1 MSAGTSLDARTEVQ
15 EPQGEPSAKGD
26 WRRFAPYLLAV
37 GLVVLVHS
45 AIVVFERTPALDGQL
60 YGTDGY
66 MRLVQVIQL
75 YESGD
80 FFDHTI
86 ARSNAPYGTLM
97 HWTRPMDAVLL
108 AGGWMLSP
116 WLGFQEGLFWWA
128 VFVSPLLHLAM
139 VIALVWAVAPLFDQ
153 WRRGLLILALLA
165 QPPLLSLATVGH
177 ADHHMLI
184 GLAFV
189 IAVGLHLRVLLT
201 PGNARL
207 AFAAGAAL
215 GFALWLTMEGLV
227 LLTASFAAL
236 TALWLFQ
243 GAGRTAA
250 NIWHALGLSAMVAL
264 AIVTER
270 PPAEYLADE
279 YDRIS
284 VVHLAIALLALGFW
298 GAVSLLERLTAQG
311 PGGRSAAAGLG
322 ALVAGCLLYLIYP
335 KFFGGPEVD
344 VDPRMGPVIMDL
356 INELRP
362 LVPVDR
368 KSLGEFLL
376 YLGPALVTVPFLAWL
391 LYRKR
396 GSPAWEGW
404 FYVAVCIA
412 AFLPLAIA
420 MRRFA
425 PFTGVLMTIV
435 LAEMLA
441 LILIQ
446 SENLKILP
454 LRVMVRSGAMVALLL
469 GSTGLGTLLAEPAEA
484 TEWAPSCALSHVV
497 DLLNDPDGLGRR
509 PLILLAH
516 FNHGPELLYRTG
528 HAVVASPYHRNVA
541 GNLDSD
547 AIFAAPD
554 DGLARRLVEQRGI
567 DLILF
572 CSQGPAV
579 LQATL
584 RSGGGSTFADRLVQ
598 GRVPPWLRRIDLPTG
613 SNSDFRIFRVVR

>member
-1 MSAGTSLDARTEVQ
+1 MTFGISPDAQGPSGKRSAGSD
-15 EPQGEPSAKGD
+15 D

-37 GLVVLVHS
+37 GLVVLVHG
-45 AIVVFERTPALDGQL
+45 AIIVLDRTPALDGQL

-66 MRLVQVIQL
+66 MRLIQVTQL

-139 VIALVWAVAPLFDQ
+139 VIALIWAVAPLFDQ
-153 WRRGLLILALLA
+153 WRRCLLILALLA
-165 QPPLLSLATVGH
+165 QPSLLSLATVGH

-189 IAVGLHLRVLLT
+189 IAVGLNLRLLLM

-215 GFALWLTMEGLV
+215 GFGLWLTMEGLV
-227 LLTASFAAL
+227 LLAASFAAL
-236 TALWLFQ
+236 TAVWLFR

-250 NIWHALGLSAMVAL
+250 NLWHALGLSAMVAL
-264 AIVTER
+264 AIMIER
-270 PPAEYLADE
+270 PPAEYLVDE

-284 VVHLAIALLALGFW
+284 VVHLTVALLALGFW
-298 GAVSLLERLTAQG
+298 GGVSLLERFPAQG

-335 KFFGGPEVD
+335 KFFGGPGVD
-344 VDPRMGPVIMDL
+344 VDPRMGPVILDL
-356 INELRP
+356 INELRS
-362 LVPVDR
+362 LVPVDGE
-368 KSLGEFLL
+368 SLGDFLL
-376 YLGPALVTVPFLAWL
+376 HLGPALVTVPFLAWL
-391 LYRKR
+391 LYRER
-396 GSPAWEGW
+396 GSPAWEAW
-404 FYVAVCIA
+404 FYVAVCLA
-412 AFLPLAIA
+412 VFLPLAIA

-435 LAEMLA
+435 LAEMMA
-441 LILIQ
+441 LIMAQ
-446 SENLKILP
+446 SENLKIMP
-454 LRVMVRSGAMVALLL
+454 LRVLVRSGAMVALLL
-469 GSTGLGTLLAEPAEA
+469 GSSGFGMLLAEPAEA

-497 DLLNDPDGLGRR
+497 DLLNDPNRLGQR

-516 FNHGPELLYRTG
+516 FNHGPELLYRTE

-547 AIFAAPD
+547 AIFAAAD
-554 DGLARRLVEQRGI
+554 DDMSRRLVEQRGI

-572 CSQGPAV
+572 CSRGPAV

-584 RSGGGSTFADRLVQ
+584 RSDGGSTFVNRLVQ
-598 GRVPPWLRRIDLPTG
+598 GRIPPWLRRIDQPTD
-613 SNSDFRIFRVVR
+613 SSSDFLIFRVAK

>member
-1 MSAGTSLDARTEVQ
+1 MSVGNSFDARLDAAAPGGKR
-15 EPQGEPSAKGD
+15 SAEGD

-37 GLVVLVHS
+37 GLVLLVHS
-45 AIVVFERTPALDGQL
+45 AIVVLDRTPALDGQL

-66 MRLVQVIQL
+66 MRLVQVAQL

-86 ARSNAPYGTLM
+86 ARSNAPYGTPM

-108 AGGWMLSP
+108 VGGWMLSP
-116 WLGFQEGLFWWA
+116 WLGLHDGLYWWA
-128 VFVSPLLHLAM
+128 VFVSPVLHLAM
-139 VIALVWAVAPLFDQ
+139 VIALIWAVAPLFDQ
-153 WRRGLLILALLA
+153 WRRCLLILALLA
-165 QPPLLSLATVGH
+165 QPALVSLATVGH

-189 IAVGLHLRVLLT
+189 MAVGLNLRVLLT

-215 GFALWLTMEGLV
+215 GFGLWLTMEGLV
-227 LLTASFAAL
+227 LLAASFAAL
-236 TALWLFQ
+236 AAMWLTH

-250 NIWHALGLSAMVAL
+250 NLWHGLGLSAMVAL
-264 AIVTER
+264 AIVVER
-270 PPAEYLADE
+270 PPAQYLVDE

-284 VVHLAIALLALGFW
+284 VVHLTIALIALGFW
-298 GAVSLLERLTAQG
+298 GAVRVLERYWAQG
-311 PGGRSAAAGLG
+311 RRGRSAAAVLG

-344 VDPRMGPVIMDL
+344 VDPRMGPVFFDL
-356 INELRP
+356 VNELRS

-368 KSLGEFLL
+368 DSLGDFLL
-376 YLGPALVTVPFLAWL
+376 HLGPALFTVPFLAWL

-396 GSPAWEGW
+396 RSPAWEAW
-404 FYVAVCIA
+404 FYVAVCLA
-412 AFLPLAIA
+412 VFLPLAIA

-425 PFTGVLMTIV
+425 PFTAVLMTIV

-441 LILIQ
+441 LIMAQ
-446 SENLKILP
+446 SENLKIMP
-454 LRVMVRSGAMVALLL
+454 LRVLVRSGAMVALLL
-469 GSTGLGTLLAEPAEA
+469 GSSGLGALLAEPAEA

-497 DLLNDPDGLGRR
+497 DLLNDQDGLGQQ
-509 PLILLAH
+509 PLIVLAH
-516 FNHGPELLYRTG
+516 FNHGPELLYRTR

-547 AIFAAPD
+547 AIFGAPD
-554 DGLARRLVEQRGI
+554 DDISRRLVEQRGI

-572 CSQGPAV
+572 CSRGPAV

-584 RSGGGSTFADRLVQ
+584 RSGGGSTFVNRLVQ
-598 GRVPPWLRRIDLPTG
+598 GKVPPWLRRIDPPTAS
-613 SNSDFRIFRVVR
+613 SNDFLIFSVVR